1 MQVAQFLTEQLI
13 RWGVKRIYGVAG
25 DGIFAW
31 LDQIAK
37 QSDIQYI
44 ACKHESAAA
53 MMASAEAKL
62 TGIPAVCTATMGP
75 GFVNL
80 LNGLADA
87 HTDRAPV
94 IAITG
99 QVETYKLGGAYKQFI
114 SQEDMIR
121 PISFYSTTITH
132 PDAIQ
137 SVLHKAFVTA
147 MQQKGVTH
155 LSICKDVFTQS
166 TSDAVLPALPR
177 IPHAIYPD
185 RMEIELAC
193 EQVAKAQ
200 KPLILLG
207 IGARKLADSCVKL
220 AEQLGAGVLLS
231 LGAKGAVDES
241 HPLVIGGW
249 GEGGSETT
257 LHALAEADLLLI
269 LGASWF
275 PRAFLPKK
283 LSVIQVDHQPGSIH
297 AHPYLQSVTAELDD
311 VLPIWMRRLQSRRQD
326 DAWQEQIKRW
336 HGEFGEETEQAV
348 IQQVSE
354 QVKPQT
360 LMHTLGGVV
369 NEDAIIVLD
378 TGEHTIWFNRA
389 FRGKKQ
395 TPLFSG
401 KWRTM
406 GFGLPAAVAAKL
418 TYPEKQ
424 VVCVA
429 GDGGLQMN
437 LAELM
442 TAAELQLPIVILV
455 VNNGTL
461 GLEEV
466 KMSQAGLI
474 PFGVK
479 LRNPDFQQL
488 ANACGIS
495 GKVVKEVH
503 TLESVLREALAADQL
518 TLVDIHCTSPTLT
531 ERKKQIS
538 FQAQA

>member
-1 MQVAQFLTEQLI
+1 MLVAQYLTEQLAK
-13 RWGVKRIYGVAG
+13 WGVERIYGVAG

-31 LDQIAK
+31 LDELAT
-37 QSDIQYI
+37 QSCIEYI
-44 ACKHESAAA
+44 PCRHESAAA

-62 TGIPAVCTATMGP
+62 TGRPAVCTATMGP

-87 HTDRAPV
+87 HADRASV

-99 QVETYKLGGAYKQFI
+99 QVETYKLGGEYKQFVA
-114 SQEDMIR
+114 QEEMIR
-121 PISFYSTTITH
+121 PICLYSTTITH

-147 MQQKGVTH
+147 MQQKGVAH
-155 LSICKDVFTQS
+155 LAICKDVFTQTTTDS
-166 TSDAVLPALPR
+166 LIAALPR
-177 IPHAIYPD
+177 IPKTIHAD
-185 RMEIELAC
+185 RMEMELAF
-193 EQVAKAQ
+193 EQLTKAQ

-207 IGARKLADSCVKL
+207 IGARESAEACMKL
-220 AEQLGAGVLLS
+220 AERAGAGVLLS
-231 LGAKGAVDES
+231 LGAKGAVDDS
-241 HPLVIGGW
+241 HPLVLGGL
-249 GEGGSETT
+249 GEGGSEAA
-257 LHALAEADLLLI
+257 LQALAEADLLLI

-275 PRAFLPKK
+275 PRSFLPKNI
-283 LSVIQVDHQPGSIH
+283 SIIQVDHQPGAIH
-297 AHPYLQSVTAELDD
+297 AHPYLVSVTAELDE
-311 VLPIWMRRLQSRRQD
+311 VLALWMRRMMTRKKNREWQS
-326 DAWQEQIKRW
+326 QIEEW
-336 HGEFGEETEQAV
+336 HAKFWTEVAV
-348 IQQVSE
+348 NQMPTE
-354 QVKPQT
+354 LVKPQT
-360 LMHTLGGVV
+360 LMHILA
-369 NEDAIIVLD
+369 NEMEEDAIVVLD

-389 FRGKKQ
+389 FRGKNQ

-406 GFGLPAAVAAKL
+406 GYGLPAAIAAKL
-418 TYPEKQ
+418 TYPDKQ
-424 VVCVA
+424 VVCIT

-442 TAAELQLPIVILV
+442 TAVEQNVAIVILV

-466 KMSQAGLI
+466 KMSQAGMV

-479 LRNPDFQQL
+479 LRNPDFQRL
-488 ANACGIS
+488 ADACGI
-495 GKVVKEVH
+495 KALVVREVQA
-503 TLESVLREALAADQL
+503 LESVLQKALAANEL